1 MRVVVIGGG
10 RIGLPMAVTAANA
23 GHRVSIVDI
32 AAATIDS
39 INAGRAPFDEPG
51 MGEDLANNVA
61 SGVLDA
67 TLSPAAVVGEA
78 AVVLCAIGTGLCD
91 DGTPDLSNLESFI
104 ESIGTLL
111 NSGTLVVFKTTLP
124 IGTTETLAEHLARA
138 SGMTLDEGLMVC
150 FSPERIVEGKA
161 MHEMK
166 TLPKI
171 IGGIGPNS
179 TAAGAAFYETIGGK
193 IITVSNT
200 RTAELC
206 KLLDNSYRMTRF
218 GFSSDIAALAR
229 ANEIDAYEA
238 ISAANK
244 DYARNSI
251 PLPSMGVSGY
261 CLTKDPLYL
270 DMAAGDLVKRRGFP
284 TVWMAARRAA
294 DDLMIT
300 SRDAILASVAD
311 IENPVIVVGGIT
323 YKENVQDVRESHG
336 LALAE
341 ELRDAVIVATTGVDM
356 AVGVAVEAK
365 TTSPEVRIWDPCL
378 GDCAVGGFQVQ
389 ADASAVLAGA
399 DMLVITVPHSEFV
412 NLANARETLASILNL
427 MRSVRIHDGWGIFR
441 TSVLPAGTHYEGC
454 GIAPPK

>member
-1 MRVVVIGGG
+1 
-10 RIGLPMAVTAANA
+10 VT
-23 GHRVSIVDI
+23 IVDI
-32 AAATIDS
+32 AASTIDS
-39 INAGRAPFDEPG
+39 INSGTAPFEEPG
-51 MGEDLANNVA
+51 MADALRTHVE
-61 SGVLDA
+61 SGQLDA
-67 TLSPAAVVGEA
+67 TISPATVVSEA
-78 AVVLCAIGTGLCD
+78 EVVLCAIGTGLHQ

-104 ESIGTLL
+104 ESIGGSL

-124 IGTTETLAEHLARA
+124 IGTTELLAKHLAQA
-138 SGMTLDEGLMVC
+138 SGMVLDEELLVC

-161 MHEMK
+161 MLEMK

-171 IGGIGPNS
+171 VGGIGPS
-179 TAAGAAFYETIGGK
+179 SKAAGAAFYETIGGR

-238 ISAANK
+238 ISAANE

-270 DMAAGDLVKRRGFP
+270 DMAAGDLVARRGFP

-294 DDLMIT
+294 DDLMLT
-300 SRDAILASVAD
+300 SRDSILAAVGD
-311 IENPVIVVGGIT
+311 IEHPIIVVGGIT

-341 ELRDAVIVATTGVDM
+341 ELRDAVGATGAARADGATEATG
-356 AVGVAVEAK
+356 AG
-365 TTSPEVRIWDPCL
+365 EVQSIGLQVRVWDPCL
-378 GDCAVGGFQVQ
+378 GNCTVSGFEVQ
-389 ADASAVLAGA
+389 ADAAEVLAGA

-412 NLANARETLASILNL
+412 SLANDRETLEKILNS

-441 TSVLPAGTHYEGC
+441 TSILPAGTHYEGC

>member
-336 LALAE
+336 LNLAI
-341 ELRDAVIVATTGVDM
+341 ELRHLGEGSGNDAGM
-356 AVGVAVEAK
+356 L
-365 TTSPEVRIWDPCL
+365 VRVWDPCL
-378 GDCAVGGFQVQ
+378 GQCSVSGFDVEG
-389 ADASAVLAGA
+389 DASEVLVGA
-399 DMLVITVPHSEFV
+399 DMLVITVPHSDFV
-412 NLANARETLASILNL
+412 NLANDRVRLVNSLGL

-441 TSVLPAGTHYEGC
+441 SSILPVGTHYEGC